1 MSPPRVGR
9 NAGWRTWSGRSPR
22 SSAPAASPGGR
33 QRSCALKTTRAWLK
47 AHLETSAS
55 LDDIAGKL
63 VMLGLE
69 VESIEN
75 YEVIRRRVLFEDV
88 LLITFHR
95 EMGFWFILLNGLA
108 GAFFLFIGVVVV
120 RTQLRGNMWAYLAP
134 WLVMAFPFLLFAA
147 LRAILGVEVISIF
160 GRRSKA
166 QIRFTF
172 RKRRAREVYG
182 RILARVRQ
190 AQKALASEVA
200 ESAVTAMPEVPM
212 PPTESLLP

>member
-1 MSPPRVGR
+1 VTP
-9 NAGWRTWSGRSPR
+9 ARTRLG
-22 SSAPAASPGGR
+22 SSAQAFGR
-33 QRSCALKTTRAWLK
+33 ESVYELA
-47 AHLETSAS
+47 
-55 LDDIAGKL
+55 DGI
-63 VMLGLE
+63 E

-95 EMGFWFILLNGLA
+95 EMGFWFILLNGLV

-120 RTQLRGNMWAYLAP
+120 STQLRGNMWAYLAP

-190 AQKALASEVA
+190 AQKALAGEVA
-200 ESAVTAMPEVPM
+200 ESVAAAVPEVPM